1 MKKEKGKMVNF
12 GKAFSKSLAKI
23 AFFIEMFYELKKY
36 NYQKFVKFI
45 SKNQLNELFANP
57 DSL

>member
-1 MKKEKGKMVNF
+1 MKSEKGKIVNF

-36 NYQKFVKFI
+36 NYQKFVK
-45 SKNQLNELFANP
+45 NQLNELFANP